1 MAAISASELNV
12 ILQARDKEFTKAMDR
27 AQRRVERFAKQS
39 GKGLSNTTKT
49 FNVLGSAASKLGLAF
64 SAGAV
69 MAGFTALIDNASRSA
84 KELTNLSRVA
94 GVGVEDFQKMAFAS
108 KTVGIEQDKL
118 ADILKDVND
127 KFGDYFATGAGP
139 LADFFENIAPKVGV
153 TAKAFQGLSSD
164 QALGLYVK
172 TLQEAGVN
180 QQELTFYM
188 EAIASDATALAPL
201 LLNNAEA
208 MTELGA
214 RAEALGIVLDEDLI
228 GKSAKLRERWD
239 EVMGAMSG
247 RLTEFALYALQ
258 VFDRIFNLTEEEQL
272 KELARQLQDSVEAY
286 DEQEKIIKS
295 MNEGSYGDLINNEEA
310 RAAAI
315 ENATKALE
323 KNADAIRE
331 NEANYKSFVKQIEER
346 DALRD
351 FLENGLPPGQG
362 SGSGSGQGS
371 GFKGMGEDIK
381 GATQELKI
389 MASAMDDLD
398 KISGTLE
405 QGLEDVFMSALDGAK
420 SFEDQVKL
428 TMQAVIRELYRVL
441 VVQQLVNAAMGIFG
455 VGSPTGGGGGG
466 RASGGPVQPGQPY
479 TVGEHGREIFVPS
492 SAGRIL
498 SVPQSKD
505 AISGGGDVVINQTIN
520 VTTGVQQTVRAE
532 IKSLMPQ
539 IAESAK
545 GAVADAK
552 MRGGQYKRA
561 FS

>member
-214 RAEALGIVLDEDLI
+214 RAEALGVVLDEDLI

-258 VFDRIFNLTEEEQL
+258 VFDRIFNLTEDEQL
-272 KELARQLQDSVEAY
+272 RELDRKLQDSVENYAQ
-286 DEQEKIIKS
+286 QEKLIESLK
-295 MNEGSYGDLINNEEA
+295 NGTAGSYITNEEA
-310 RAAAI
+310 RAKAI

-323 KNADAIRE
+323 KNANAIRE
-331 NEANYKSFVKQIEER
+331 NDANYNRFKKQMEER

-441 VVQQLVNAAMGIFG
+441 VVQQLVNSAMGLFG
-455 VGSPTGGGGGG
+455 ISPTPTPGAPGQ
-466 RASGGPVQPGQPY
+466 ASGGPVQPGQPY

-498 SVPQSKD
+498 SVPQSK
-505 AISGGGDVVINQTIN
+505 AAVSGGGDVIVQQTIN
-520 VTTGVQQTVRAE
+520 VTTGVQQTVRNE
-532 IKSLMPQ
+532 IKSMMPQ

-545 GAVADAK
+545 SAVADARQ
-552 MRGGQYKRA
+552 RGGSYRRA
-561 FS
+561 LG

>member
-1 MAAISASELNV
+1 
-12 ILQARDKEFTKAMDR
+12 
-27 AQRRVERFAKQS
+27 
-39 GKGLSNTTKT
+39 
-49 FNVLGSAASKLGLAF
+49 
-64 SAGAV
+64 
-69 MAGFTALIDNASRSA
+69 
-84 KELTNLSRVA
+84 
-94 GVGVEDFQKMAFAS
+94 MAFAS

-214 RAEALGIVLDEDLI
+214 RAEALGVVLDEDLI

-258 VFDRIFNLTEEEQL
+258 VFDRIFNLTEDEQL
-272 KELARQLQDSVEAY
+272 RELDRKLQDSVENYAQ
-286 DEQEKIIKS
+286 QEKLIESLK
-295 MNEGSYGDLINNEEA
+295 NGTAGSYITNEEA
-310 RAAAI
+310 RAKAI

-323 KNADAIRE
+323 KNANAIRE
-331 NEANYKSFVKQIEER
+331 NDANYNRFKKQMEER

-441 VVQQLVNAAMGIFG
+441 VVQQLVNSAMGLFG
-455 VGSPTGGGGGG
+455 ISPTPTPGAPGQ
-466 RASGGPVQPGQPY
+466 ASGGPVQPGQPY

-498 SVPQSKD
+498 SVPQSK
-505 AISGGGDVVINQTIN
+505 AAVSGGGDVIVQQTIN
-520 VTTGVQQTVRAE
+520 VTTGVQQTVRNE
-532 IKSLMPQ
+532 IKSMMPQ

-545 GAVADAK
+545 SAVADARQ
-552 MRGGQYKRA
+552 RGGSYRRA
-561 FS
+561 LG

>member
-27 AQRRVERFAKQS
+27 AQRRVERFSKQS
-39 GKGLSNTTKT
+39 GKGLSNTTKS

-69 MAGFTALIDNASRSA
+69 MAGFTALIDNATRSA
-84 KELTNLSRVA
+84 KELQNLSNLA
-94 GVGVEDFQKMAFAS
+94 GVNVERFQEMSFAS
-108 KTVGIEQDKL
+108 KSVGVEQDKL

-127 KFGDYFATGAGP
+127 KFGDYLATGAGP

-188 EAIASDATALAPL
+188 EALASDATALSPL
-201 LLNNAEA
+201 FLDNATSLEEFA
-208 MTELGA
+208 QAARDAGA
-214 RAEALGIVLDEDLI
+214 VLDTDLI
-228 GKSAKLRERWD
+228 DKSADMRRRFD
-239 EVMGAMSG
+239 EVITVMET
-247 RLTEFALYALQ
+247 RLTNFALLAVDAFDGIFDISESAQFQSLQEQFDVIQRKIEKTKEEIDALEANRGTP
-258 VFDRIFNLTEEEQL
+258 FFNQTLLQEAIDALTEQELISAGIEGQMEGINDKLQKRIELEERL
-272 KELARQLQDSVEAY
+272 KKNANGGGSDTGPI
-286 DEQEKIIKS
+286 DPEKIK
-295 MNEGSYGDLINNEEA
+295 E
-310 RAAAI
+310 
-315 ENATKALE
+315 ATKAL
-323 KNADAIRE
+323 KI
-331 NEANYKSFVKQIEER
+331 F
-346 DALRD
+346 
-351 FLENGLPPGQG
+351 
-362 SGSGSGQGS
+362 
-371 GFKGMGEDIK
+371 ED
-381 GATQELKI
+381 TL
-389 MASAMDDLD
+389 DDID

-441 VVQQLVNAAMGIFG
+441 VVQQLVNAAMGFFG
-455 VGSPTGGGGGG
+455 GPTPGGGGGG

>member
-39 GKGLSNTTKT
+39 GKGLSNTTRS
-49 FNVLGSAASKLGLAF
+49 FDMLSSAASKLGLAF

-69 MAGFTALIDNASRSA
+69 FTGFSALINNATQSA
-84 KELTNLSRVA
+84 KELQNLANLA
-94 GVGVEDFQKMAFAS
+94 GVNVERFQEMSFATKS
-108 KTVGIEQDKL
+108 VGLEQDKL

-127 KFGDYFATGAGP
+127 KFGDYLATGAGP

-188 EAIASDATALAPL
+188 EALASDATALAPL
-201 LLNNAEA
+201 FLNNASSLEEFA
-208 MTELGA
+208 QAARDAGA
-214 RAEALGIVLDEDLI
+214 VLDTDLI
-228 GKSAKLRERWD
+228 DKSADMRRRFD
-239 EVMGAMSG
+239 EVITVMET
-247 RLTEFALYALQ
+247 RLTNFALLA
-258 VFDRIFNLTEEEQL
+258 VDAFDSIFDVSESAQL
-272 KELARQLQDSVEAY
+272 ESLGQQY
-286 DEQEKIIKS
+286 DAIQRKI
-295 MNEGSYGDLINNEEA
+295 E
-310 RAAAI
+310 
-315 ENATKALE
+315 ATKAEIDALE
-323 KNADAIRE
+323 ANRGTPFFNQTLLQEAIDALTEQEIISAGIQGQMEGINNNLQKRIELEERLKKNAEGGGTNTGPIDPD
-331 NEANYKSFVKQIEER
+331 K
-346 DALRD
+346 
-351 FLENGLPPGQG
+351 
-362 SGSGSGQGS
+362 
-371 GFKGMGEDIK
+371 IK
-381 GATQELKI
+381 KATQELKI
-389 MASAMDDLD
+389 MEQALDDID
-398 KISGTLE
+398 KISDTLE
-405 QGLEDVFMSALDGAK
+405 KGLEDVFMSAIDGAK

-441 VVQQLVNAAMGIFG
+441 VVQQLVNAAMGFFG
-455 VGSPTGGGGGG
+455 GPTPTGGGGGG
-466 RASGGPVQPGQPY
+466 RASGGPVQPGKPY

>member
-39 GKGLSNTTKT
+39 GKGLSNTTRS
-49 FNVLGSAASKLGLAF
+49 FDMLSSAASKLGLAF

-69 MAGFTALIDNASRSA
+69 FTGFSALINNATQSA
-84 KELTNLSRVA
+84 KELQNLANLA
-94 GVGVEDFQKMAFAS
+94 GVNVERFQEMSFATKS
-108 KTVGIEQDKL
+108 VGLEQDKL

-127 KFGDYFATGAGP
+127 KFGDYLATGAGP

-188 EAIASDATALAPL
+188 EALASDATALAPL
-201 LLNNAEA
+201 FLNNASSLEEFA
-208 MTELGA
+208 QAARDAGA
-214 RAEALGIVLDEDLI
+214 VLDTDLI
-228 GKSAKLRERWD
+228 DKSADMRRRFD
-239 EVMGAMSG
+239 EVITVMET
-247 RLTEFALYALQ
+247 RLTNFALLAVDAFDS
-258 VFDRIFNLTEEEQL
+258 VFDISESAQL
-272 KELARQLQDSVEAY
+272 ESLGQQFDVIQR
-286 DEQEKIIKS
+286 KI
-295 MNEGSYGDLINNEEA
+295 E
-310 RAAAI
+310 
-315 ENATKALE
+315 ATKAEIDALE
-323 KNADAIRE
+323 ANRGTPFFNQTLLQEAIDALTEQEIISAGIEGQMEGINNNLQKRIELEERLKKNAEGGGTNTGPIDPD
-331 NEANYKSFVKQIEER
+331 K
-346 DALRD
+346 
-351 FLENGLPPGQG
+351 
-362 SGSGSGQGS
+362 
-371 GFKGMGEDIK
+371 IK
-381 GATQELKI
+381 KATQELKI
-389 MASAMDDLD
+389 FEQALDDID
-398 KISGTLE
+398 KISDTLE
-405 QGLEDVFMSALDGAK
+405 KGLEDVFMSALDGAK
-420 SFEDQVKL
+420 SFEDQVKV

-441 VVQQLVNAAMGIFG
+441 VVQQMVNAAMGFFG
-455 VGSPTGGGGGG
+455 GPTPTGGGGGG